1 MSIIKLNNAAA
12 NLPWLITGLVQSDGS
27 LGGRTPP
34 YGSELLNI
42 IKALELD

>member
-27 LGGRTPP
+27 LGGVR
-34 YGSELLNI
+34 SVLLNI